1 MNGGIMNGHTDT
13 DDVGELVPIERL
25 RLGDSP
31 RLVGV
36 DRGHAELLAE
46 WPEELPAVLVQKDT
60 MCVIDGRHRVQAAL
74 LRGRT
79 EIAVRFVE
87 VTDDAAF
94 LLAVEANLAHG
105 LPLSLADRKA
115 AAARIM
121 RAWPQ
126 WSDRAIAKASGLSWK
141 TVGALRRDAQPS
153 EGQRRVG
160 QDGRSRPV
168 DGAVG
173 RRLAGN
179 LLGQNPRASLREV
192 ARAAGVSVAT
202 VRDVRDRLNRG
213 EDVLTPAQRRQHSTG
228 AAATTVHT
236 RPRRFEAGDHSVL
249 QQLMTDPSIK
259 YRSGGR
265 ALLDLMRARPS
276 TVDPNAI
283 IGMLPAHC
291 LGMAATAC
299 RQIALEWSEFAA
311 VIEGDDHRLGA

>member
-1 MNGGIMNGHTDT
+1 MNGGIMHAHTED
-13 DDVGELVPIERL
+13 ELVPVESL
-25 RLGDSP
+25 CPGDSP
-31 RLVGV
+31 RLAGV
-36 DRGHAELLAE
+36 DRAHAELLAE
-46 WPEELPAVLVQKDT
+46 SADELPAVLVQRDT
-60 MCVIDGRHRVQAAL
+60 RRVIDGRHRLQAAR

-79 EIAVRFVE
+79 QIAVRFVD
-87 VTDDAAF
+87 VTDDDAF

-115 AAARIM
+115 AAERIM
-121 RAWPQ
+121 RSRPQ

-141 TVGALRRDAQPS
+141 TVGALRRTVQAAD
-153 EGQRRVG
+153 GDRRVG

-173 RRLAGN
+173 RRLAGT
-179 LLGQNPRASLREV
+179 LLGQNPRSSLREV

-213 EDVLTPAQRRQHSTG
+213 EDVLTPEQRRRTG
-228 AAATTVHT
+228 
-236 RPRRFEAGDHSVL
+236 RPRRFEGGDQSVL
-249 QQLMTDPSIK
+249 RQLMTDPSIK

-283 IGMLPAHC
+283 VGMLPAHC
-291 LGMAATAC
+291 LPMAATAC

-311 VIEGDDHRLGA
+311 VIEEA